1 MKKIW
6 VVISLLFLVCVT
18 TEVYADEHRLGGGV
32 NYWVAVE
39 DVDFDDIDDN
49 GLSYTVS
56 YQYWPSLI
64 GLEVDFEIL
73 PDKYGETAFAP
84 EAFILLGRAIYAGAG
99 VGIEFRDSEFAEEPF
114 FTLRAGLNLELL
126 PTIWWDIYGLYRFN
140 DTAELD
146 DWRENIDTDTVFLG
160 TMIRIEL

>member
-6 VVISLLFLVCVT
+6 MLISLLFLVCVNT
-18 TEVYADEHRLGGGV
+18 QAYAGTHRLGGGV

-39 DVDFDDIDDN
+39 DVDFENIDDN
-49 GLSYTVS
+49 GLSYLVS

-64 GLEVDFEIL
+64 GLEADLEIL

-84 EAFILLGRAIYAGAG
+84 EVFILLGRSIYAGVG

-114 FTLRAGLNLELL
+114 FALRVGLNLELL
-126 PTIWWDIYGLYRFN
+126 PAISLDIYGLYRFN

-146 DWRENIDTDTVFLG
+146 NLRENIDTDTVFLG
-160 TMIRIEL
+160 AMVRLDL